1 MIFDRNSSIIIS
13 YRKLRTLIGVLGMSL
28 PVLCFLWSY
37 AGNSGI
43 VLDSISSYYFSNFR
57 DVFVGILV
65 AFSVFLV
72 SYRGYTVLDNLTTNV
87 IGLCGLGTALFPCAN
102 EGAAGPVGVFMVDGV
117 FSNIIHLVSAGL
129 FFVLLAFNA
138 LFLFTKSNEVVQ
150 KHTAKWYRNLIYRI
164 CGSLILICMI
174 AMIPALLCDS
184 SLFPGDNHA
193 VLVLET
199 IMLFAFGISWLV
211 KGSSLFSGPNGKKG
225 TF

>member
-1 MIFDRNSSIIIS
+1 M
-13 YRKLRTLIGVLGMSL
+13 
-28 PVLCFLWSY
+28 
-37 AGNSGI
+37 
-43 VLDSISSYYFSNFR
+43 
-57 DVFVGILV
+57 
-65 AFSVFLV
+65 
-72 SYRGYTVLDNLTTNV
+72 
-87 IGLCGLGTALFPCAN
+87 
-102 EGAAGPVGVFMVDGV
+102 
-117 FSNIIHLVSAGL
+117 

-211 KGSSLFSGPNGKKG
+211 KGNSLFSGPNGKKG